1 MNKYKVE
8 VVVTHSYIVDAL
20 AKDESE
26 ALEIAHKRWY
36 EEIVPSGTEHYH
48 EDRDPETLIGAVV
61 YDVTDT
67 DDPFNP

>member
-8 VVVTHSYIVDAL
+8 FYQTETFVVDVYA
-20 AKDESE
+20 ESE
-26 ALEIAHKRWY
+26 QEATDKAS
-36 EEIVPSGTEHYH
+36 EEYSKGNYQ
-48 EDRDPETLIGAVV
+48 ETGHLDVNVNYV